1 MIKRQHMLSFQKK
14 EKNMQKQ
21 KGCRG
26 FMDEYYYL
34 LIKEIIIM
42 VNAMLW
48 NYAKLHPKEQK
59 RNQKRAI
66 IHVCFVS
73 VPSNVSVDSNNI
85 NPSFPQ
91 LF

>member
-14 EKNMQKQ
+14 KTMQKQ

-26 FMDEYYYL
+26 FRDEYYYL
-34 LIKEIIIM
+34 LIKEIIM

-48 NYAKLHPKEQK
+48 NYANLHPKETK

-73 VPSNVSVDSNNI
+73 VPSYVSVDSNNI